1 MSPVPGQREIDP
13 VCGMEVSPGPGVPT
27 VSYGG
32 KTYYFCCPNCA
43 GLFRSDP
50 ELALAHQGG
59 DGPEVR
65 VHHHSP
71 EVHSPK
77 VQAHH
82 HGDAV
87 TYVCPMCPGV
97 ESPSPGPCPSCG
109 MALQPHHGAAGDDAG
124 ELREMTRRFRW
135 SLGFTVPLV
144 LVSMLDM
151 APGNPISGALT
162 PVLRQWIELLLA
174 TPVVTWGGLPFWQ
187 RAWTSAWNRSL
198 NMFTL
203 IALGTGAAYLYSL
216 AAVGFPNLFPDA
228 YRDSHG
234 QVGVYFEAAAV
245 ITALVLLGQVLELR
259 ATARTGSAVR
269 ALLELSPPTA
279 RKIVAGGEEEV
290 PLGDVQPGDRL
301 RVRPGDKV
309 PVDGRVLEGGSS
321 VDESMISGEP
331 IPVMKHPGDAV
342 TGGTVNGSG
351 TLVMEALRVGSETLL
366 ARIVRMV
373 TEAQRSRAPVHRLV
387 DRVAA
392 WFVPAVIVV
401 AVAAA
406 LTWGLLGPEPR
417 WANALVTLAAVLLIA
432 CPCALG
438 LATPMSIMVGVG
450 EGARSGVLIRD
461 AESLEVLERVDTLMV
476 DKTGTLTEGKPQ
488 LQAVIPTAGWNREE
502 ILSVAAGVEQGS
514 EHPLAEAVVAA
525 ARREGLDLPP
535 VKRFDSV
542 AGQGVRGDVKGREV
556 AVGNRRF
563 LESLSVGVES
573 LDRNAEELRRQGLTA
588 FFVAVDGQA
597 CGVLGLGDPVKPD
610 ARETLA
616 QLKLE
621 GVRIVML
628 TGDGRTTAAAV
639 ARELGIEEVRSE
651 MLPHEKAGAVQGYQ
665 ENGGIVA
672 MAGDGVNDAPAL
684 ALAQVGIAMGT
695 GSDIALKSA
704 GVTLVRGDLKGILR
718 ALRLSRAT
726 LSNIRQNLFFAFLYN
741 VLGVPVAAGV
751 LYPLWGITLN
761 PMLAAAA
768 MALSSLSVIA
778 NALRLR
784 RVRL

>member
-1 MSPVPGQREIDP
+1 MSQVSEQREIDP
-13 VCGMEVSPGPGVPT
+13 VCGMKVSPGPGVPT

-32 KTYYFCCPNCA
+32 KTYYFCCPHCA
-43 GLFRSDP
+43 ELFRSDP
-50 ELALAHQGG
+50 ELALAHRGG
-59 DGPEVR
+59 DQSEVRTHHHGPE
-65 VHHHSP
+65 
-71 EVHSPK
+71 

-82 HGDAV
+82 HGAAV

-97 ESPSPGPCPSCG
+97 ESSAPGPCPTCG
-109 MALQPHHGAAGDDAG
+109 MVLQPQHGASRDDSG
-124 ELREMTRRFRW
+124 ELRDMTRRFHW
-135 SLGFTVPLV
+135 SLGFTVLLV
-144 LVSMLDM
+144 VVSMLDM
-151 APGNPISGALT
+151 APGNPISGIMT
-162 PVLRQWIELLLA
+162 PVLRQWIELILA
-174 TPVVTWGGLPFWQ
+174 TPVVFWGGLPFWQ
-187 RAWTSAWNRSL
+187 RAWTSAWNRSP

-203 IALGTGAAYLYSL
+203 IALGTGAAYFYSV
-216 AAVGFPNLFPDA
+216 AAVGFPGFFPDT
-228 YRDSHG
+228 YRDGHG

-259 ATARTGSAVR
+259 ATARTGAAVR
-269 ALLELSPPTA
+269 SLLELSPPTA
-279 RKIVAGGEEEV
+279 RKIVAGREEEV

-309 PVDGRVLEGGSS
+309 PVDGRVLEGESS
-321 VDESMISGEP
+321 VDESMISGES
-331 IPVMKHPGDAV
+331 IPVLKRPGDSV

-401 AVAAA
+401 AVAAG
-406 LTWGLLGPEPR
+406 LTWGLLGPEPS
-417 WANALVTLAAVLLIA
+417 WANALVTAAAVLLIA

-461 AESLEVLERVDTLMV
+461 AESLEVLERVDTLLV
-476 DKTGTLTEGKPQ
+476 DKTGTLTEGSPR
-488 LQAVIPTAGWNREE
+488 LEAVNPADGWNRQE
-502 ILSVAAGVEQGS
+502 ILRLAASLEQGS
-514 EHPLAEAVVAA
+514 EHPLAEAVVAG
-525 ARREGLDLPP
+525 ARREGLDLPS
-535 VKRFDSV
+535 VERFDAV
-542 AGQGVRGDVKGREV
+542 TGQGVRGRVEGREV
-556 AVGNRRF
+556 AVGSRRF
-563 LESLSVGVES
+563 LAGLSIRIGDLE
-573 LDRNAEELRRQGLTA
+573 RRAEELRRRGMTA
-588 FFVAVDGQA
+588 FFVAVDGRA
-597 CGVLGLGDPVKPD
+597 CGVLGLGDPLKTS

-616 QLKLE
+616 QLRLE
-621 GVRIVML
+621 GVRVVMV
-628 TGDGRTTAAAV
+628 TGDSRTTADAV
-639 ARELGIEEVRSE
+639 ARDLGIEQVRSE
-651 MLPHEKAGAVQGYQ
+651 MLPDEKASLIRGYQ
-665 ENGGIVA
+665 EEGRIVA

-695 GSDIALKSA
+695 GSDVALQSA
-704 GVTLVRGDLKGILR
+704 GVTLLRGDLKGILR
-718 ALRLSRAT
+718 ALQLSRAT
-726 LSNIRQNLFFAFLYN
+726 LANIRQNLFFAFLYN
-741 VLGVPVAAGV
+741 MLGVPVAAGA

>member
-1 MSPVPGQREIDP
+1 MSPASGRREIDP
-13 VCGMEVSPGPGVPT
+13 VCGMTVSPGPGVPT
-27 VSYGG
+27 VTYGG

-50 ELALAHQGG
+50 ELALAHRQE
-59 DGPEVR
+59 DGPEV
-65 VHHHSP
+65 HLHDHGP
-71 EVHSPK
+71 
-77 VQAHH
+77 AHD

-87 TYVCPMCPGV
+87 VYVCPMCPGV
-97 ESPSPGPCPSCG
+97 ESPEPGSCPSCG
-109 MALQPHHGAAGDDAG
+109 MALQPYGASAADDGG

-135 SLGFTVPLV
+135 SLGFTIPLF
-144 LVSMLDM
+144 LLSMLDM
-151 APGNPISGALT
+151 APGQPISRILT
-162 PVLRQWIELLLA
+162 PNLRQWLELLLA
-174 TPVVTWGGLPFWQ
+174 TPVVIWGALPFWQ
-187 RAWTSAWNRSL
+187 RAWTSVWNRSL

-216 AAVGFPNLFPDA
+216 AAVGFPHLFPDA
-228 YRDSHG
+228 YRDGHG

-269 ALLELSPPTA
+269 SLLELSPPTA
-279 RKIVAGGEEEV
+279 RKIAAGGDEEA

-301 RVRPGDKV
+301 RVRPGDRV
-309 PVDGRVLEGGSS
+309 PVDGRVLEGESS
-321 VDESMISGEP
+321 VDES
-331 IPVMKHPGDAV
+331 IPVLKRPGDDV

-351 TLVMEALRVGSETLL
+351 TLVMEARRVGSETLL

-373 TEAQRSRAPVHRLV
+373 TEAQRSRAPVHRLA

-406 LTWGLLGPEPR
+406 LTWGLLGPEPS
-417 WANALVTLAAVLLIA
+417 WANALVTAAAVLLIA

-476 DKTGTLTEGKPQ
+476 DKTGTLTEGRPRV
-488 LQAVIPTAGWNREE
+488 QAVIPAAGWKRQE
-502 ILSVAAGVEQGS
+502 ILRLAAGVEQGS
-514 EHPLAEAVVAA
+514 EHPLAEAVVAG
-525 ARREGLDLPP
+525 ARREGLEAPS
-535 VKRFDSV
+535 VERFDAV
-542 AGQGVRGDVKGREV
+542 AGKGVRGMVEGREV
-556 AVGNRRF
+556 AVGSRRF
-563 LESLSVGVES
+563 LAGLSIRVGD
-573 LDRNAEELRRQGLTA
+573 LDRQAEELRRRGMTA
-588 FFVAVDGQA
+588 FFVAVDGRA
-597 CGVLGLGDPVKPD
+597 CGVLGLGDPLKPF
-610 ARETLA
+610 ARETLEH
-616 QLKLE
+616 LRLE
-621 GVRIVML
+621 GVRIVMV
-628 TGDGRTTAAAV
+628 TGDGRTTADAV
-639 ARELGIEEVRSE
+639 AHELGIEQVRSE
-651 MLPHEKAGAVQGYQ
+651 MLPGEKASLIQ
-665 ENGGIVA
+665 EHQEEGRIVA

-695 GSDIALKSA
+695 GSDIALRSA
-704 GVTLVRGDLKGILR
+704 GVTLLRGDLKGILR

-741 VLGVPVAAGV
+741 MLGVPIAAGV
-751 LYPLWGITLN
+751 LYPFWGITLN

-784 RVRL
+784 RIRL

>member
-1 MSPVPGQREIDP
+1 MNPALPKPEIDP
-13 VCGMEVSPGPGVPT
+13 VCGMEVIPGPDVPT
-27 VSYGG
+27 VAYGG
-32 KTYYFCCPNCA
+32 KTYHFCCPHCA
-43 GLFRSDP
+43 ELFRSNP

-59 DGPEVR
+59 NAPEIHVDHPGPQ
-65 VHHHSP
+65 
-71 EVHSPK
+71 
-77 VQAHH
+77 VQAHGQ
-82 HGDAV
+82 GDAV

-97 ESPSPGPCPSCG
+97 ESPEPGPCPACG
-109 MALQPHHGAAGDDAG
+109 MTLQPHHGAAGEDDG
-124 ELREMTRRFRW
+124 ELLEMSRRFRW
-135 SLGFTVPLV
+135 SLGFTVPLF

-151 APGNPISGALT
+151 APGRPISGTLT

-174 TPVVTWGGLPFWQ
+174 TPVVIWGGLPFWQ
-187 RAWTSAWNRSL
+187 RGWASIRNRSL

-203 IALGTGAAYLYSL
+203 IALGTGAAYAYSV
-216 AAVGFPNLFPDA
+216 AAVGFPNLFPEV
-228 YRDSHG
+228 YRDTHG

-245 ITALVLLGQVLELR
+245 ITVLVLLGQVLELR

-269 ALLELSPPTA
+269 SLLELSPPVA
-279 RKIVAGGEEEV
+279 RKIVAGTEEEV

-309 PVDGRVLEGGSS
+309 PVDGRVLEGQSS
-321 VDESMISGEP
+321 VDESMISGES
-331 IPVMKHPGDAV
+331 IPVVKHPGDSV

-366 ARIVRMV
+366 AHIVRLV
-373 TEAQRSRAPVHRLV
+373 TDAQRSRAPVHRLA

-401 AVAAA
+401 ALAAA
-406 LTWGLLGPEPR
+406 VTWGFLGPEPR
-417 WANALVTLAAVLLIA
+417 WGNALVTAAAVLLIA

-461 AESLEVLERVDTLMV
+461 AESLEILERVDTLMV
-476 DKTGTLTEGKPQ
+476 DKTGTLTEGKPE
-488 LQAVIPTAGWNREE
+488 LQAVVPAAGWKREE
-502 ILSVAAGVEQGS
+502 ILRLAAGVEQGS
-514 EHPLAEAVVAA
+514 EHPLAEAMVGA

-535 VKRFDSV
+535 VTRFDAV
-542 AGQGVRGDVKGREV
+542 PGQGVRGSVEGREV

-563 LESLSVGVES
+563 LEGLSIQVEG
-573 LDRNAEELRRQGLTA
+573 LDRHAEELRRQGLTA
-588 FFVAVDGQA
+588 FFVAIDGRN
-597 CGVLGLGDPVKPD
+597 CGVVGLGDAVKAS
-610 ARETLA
+610 AREILP
-616 QLKLE
+616 QLRLQ
-621 GVRIVML
+621 GLRVVML
-628 TGDGRTTAAAV
+628 TGDGPTTANAV
-639 ARELGIEEVRSE
+639 ARELGIGQVQSGMLPGEKADLVRS
-651 MLPHEKAGAVQGYQ
+651 VQEQ
-665 ENGGIVA
+665 GGIVA

-684 ALAQVGIAMGT
+684 AAARVGIAMGT

-704 GVTLVRGDLKGILR
+704 GVTLLRGDLKGILH

-726 LSNIRQNLFFAFLYN
+726 LKNIRQNLFFAFIYN
-741 VLGVPVAAGV
+741 MLSVPVAAGI
-751 LYPLWGITLN
+751 LYPIWGITLN

-768 MALSSLSVIA
+768 MALSSLSVIG

>member
-1 MSPVPGQREIDP
+1 MSPASGQREIDP
-13 VCGMEVSPGPGVPT
+13 VCGMAVSPGPGVPT

-43 GLFRSDP
+43 ELFRSDP
-50 ELALAHQGG
+50 ELALAHHQANC
-59 DGPEVR
+59 PEVR
-65 VHHHSP
+65 RHDHGH
-71 EVHSPK
+71 
-77 VQAHH
+77 AHD
-82 HGDAV
+82 HGAAGA
-87 TYVCPMCPGV
+87 YVCPMCPGV
-97 ESPSPGPCPSCG
+97 ESPAPGSCPSCG
-109 MALQPHHGAAGDDAG
+109 MALQPYEAASGDG
-124 ELREMTRRFRW
+124 GEELREMTRRFRW
-135 SLGFTVPLV
+135 SLGFTVPLF
-144 LVSMLDM
+144 LLSMLDM
-151 APGNPISGALT
+151 APGQPISRILT
-162 PVLRQWIELLLA
+162 PNLRQWLELLLA
-174 TPVVTWGGLPFWQ
+174 TPVVIWGGLPFWQ
-187 RAWTSAWNRSL
+187 RAWTSIWNRSL

-216 AAVGFPNLFPDA
+216 AAVGFPGLFPDA
-228 YRDSHG
+228 YRDGHG

-269 ALLELSPPTA
+269 SLLELSPPTA
-279 RKIVAGGEEEV
+279 RKIAAGGEEEV

-309 PVDGRVLEGGSS
+309 PVDGRVLEGESS
-321 VDESMISGEP
+321 VDESMISGES
-331 IPVMKHPGDAV
+331 IPVLKRPGDAV

-351 TLVMEALRVGSETLL
+351 MLVMEARRVGSETLL

-373 TEAQRSRAPVHRLV
+373 TEAQRSRAPVHRLA

-417 WANALVTLAAVLLIA
+417 WANALVTAAAVLLIA

-476 DKTGTLTEGKPQ
+476 DKTGTLTEGSPR
-488 LQAVIPTAGWNREE
+488 LEAVNPAAGWKRQEV
-502 ILSVAAGVEQGS
+502 LRLAAGLEQGS
-514 EHPLAEAVVAA
+514 EHPLAEAVVAG
-525 ARREGLDLPP
+525 ARREGLELPS
-535 VKRFDSV
+535 VERFDAV
-542 AGQGVRGDVKGREV
+542 AGQGVRGMVEGREV
-556 AVGNRRF
+556 AVGSRRF
-563 LESLSVGVES
+563 LAGLSIRIGDLE
-573 LDRNAEELRRQGLTA
+573 RQAEELRLRGMTA
-588 FFVAVDGQA
+588 FFVAVDGRA
-597 CGVLGLGDPVKPD
+597 CGVLGLGDPLKTS

-616 QLKLE
+616 QLRHE
-621 GVRIVML
+621 GVRIVMV
-628 TGDGRTTAAAV
+628 TGDGRTTADAV
-639 ARELGIEEVRSE
+639 ARELEIERVRSE
-651 MLPHEKAGAVQGYQ
+651 MLPGEKASLIQGYQ
-665 ENGGIVA
+665 EEGRIVA

-695 GSDIALKSA
+695 GSDIALQSA

-741 VLGVPVAAGV
+741 MLGVPIAAGV
-751 LYPLWGITLN
+751 LYPFWGITLN

>member
-1 MSPVPGQREIDP
+1 MSPVAEQREIDP
-13 VCGMEVSPGPGVPT
+13 VCGMKVTPGPGVPT
-27 VSYGG
+27 VAHGG

-43 GLFRSDP
+43 ELFRSNP
-50 ELALAHQGG
+50 ELALAHHEG
-59 DGPEVR
+59 DR
-65 VHHHSP
+65 P
-71 EVHSPK
+71 EVH
-77 VQAHH
+77 AHD

-87 TYVCPMCPGV
+87 RYICPMCPGV
-97 ESPSPGPCPSCG
+97 ESPVPGSCPSCG
-109 MALQPHHGAAGDDAG
+109 MALQPYGANAEDGG

-135 SLGFTVPLV
+135 SLGFTVPLF
-144 LVSMLDM
+144 LLSMLDM
-151 APGNPISGALT
+151 ASGQPISRILT
-162 PVLRQWIELLLA
+162 PELRQWLELLLA
-174 TPVVTWGGLPFWQ
+174 TPVVIWGGLPFWQ
-187 RAWTSAWNRSL
+187 RAWTSIWNRSL

-216 AAVGFPNLFPDA
+216 AAVGFPGLFPDA
-228 YRDSHG
+228 YRDVHG

-259 ATARTGSAVR
+259 ATERTGSAVR

-279 RKIVAGGEEEV
+279 RKIAAGGDEEV

-301 RVRPGDKV
+301 RVRPGDKI
-309 PVDGRVLEGGSS
+309 PVDGRVLEGESS
-321 VDESMISGEP
+321 VDESMISGES
-331 IPVMKHPGDAV
+331 IPVLKRPGDAV
-342 TGGTVNGSG
+342 TGGTSNGSG
-351 TLVMEALRVGSETLL
+351 SLAMEARRVGSETLL

-373 TEAQRSRAPVHRLV
+373 IEAQRSRAPVHRLV

-417 WANALVTLAAVLLIA
+417 WANALVTAAAVLLIA

-476 DKTGTLTEGKPQ
+476 DKTGTLTEGRPR
-488 LQAVIPTAGWNREE
+488 LESVNPADGWNRQE
-502 ILSVAAGVEQGS
+502 ILRLAASLEQGS
-514 EHPLAEAVVAA
+514 EHPLAEAVVAG
-525 ARREGLDLPP
+525 ARREGLDLPS
-535 VKRFDSV
+535 VERFDAV
-542 AGQGVRGDVKGREV
+542 AGQGVRGRVESREV
-556 AVGNRRF
+556 AVGSRRF
-563 LESLSVGVES
+563 LAGLSIRIGDLE
-573 LDRNAEELRRQGLTA
+573 RRAEELRLRGMTA
-588 FFVAVDGQA
+588 FFVAVDGRA
-597 CGVLGLGDPVKPD
+597 CGVLGLGDPLKTS
-610 ARETLA
+610 AREILA
-616 QLKLE
+616 QLRLE
-621 GVRIVML
+621 DVRVVMV
-628 TGDGRTTAAAV
+628 TGDGRTTADAV
-639 ARELGIEEVRSE
+639 ARDLGIKQVRSE
-651 MLPHEKAGAVQGYQ
+651 MLPDEKASLIRGYQ
-665 ENGGIVA
+665 EKGRIVA

-695 GSDIALKSA
+695 GSDVALQSA
-704 GVTLVRGDLKGILR
+704 GVTLLRGDLKGILR
-718 ALRLSRAT
+718 ALQLSRAT
-726 LSNIRQNLFFAFLYN
+726 LANIRQNLFFAFLYN
-741 VLGVPVAAGV
+741 ILGVPVAAGV

-784 RVRL
+784 LVRL

>member
-1 MSPVPGQREIDP
+1 MSPSSEQREIDP
-13 VCGMEVSPGPGVPT
+13 VCGMTVTPGPDT
-27 VSYGG
+27 VTVAHRG
-32 KTYYFCCPNCA
+32 TRYYFCCSHCA
-43 GLFRSDP
+43 DLFRSDP

-59 DGPEVR
+59 DPSEDQVR
-65 VHHHSP
+65 D
-71 EVHSPK
+71 
-77 VQAHH
+77 
-82 HGDAV
+82 HGDAFA
-87 TYVCPMCPGV
+87 YVCPMCPGV
-97 ESPSPGPCPSCG
+97 ESPTPGSCPSCG
-109 MALQPHHGAAGDDAG
+109 MALQPYDPAAGDDDG

-135 SLGFTVPLV
+135 SLGFTVPLF
-144 LVSMLDM
+144 LLSMLDM
-151 APGNPISGALT
+151 APGRPISGTLT
-162 PVLRQWIELLLA
+162 PTLRQWIELLLA
-174 TPVVTWGGLPFWQ
+174 TPVVIWGGLPFWQ
-187 RAWTSAWNRSL
+187 RAWASILNRSL

-203 IALGTGAAYLYSL
+203 IALGTGAAYVYSL
-216 AAVGFPNLFPDA
+216 AAVGFPKSFPDV
-228 YRDSHG
+228 YRDSLG

-245 ITALVLLGQVLELR
+245 ITTLVLLGQVLELR
-259 ATARTGSAVR
+259 ARARTGSAIR
-269 ALLELSPPTA
+269 SLLELSPPTA
-279 RKIVAGGEEEV
+279 RKIVAGGEEVV

-309 PVDGRVLEGGSS
+309 PVDGRVLEGESS
-321 VDESMISGEP
+321 VDESMISGES
-331 IPVMKHPGDAV
+331 IPVMKQPGDPV
-342 TGGTVNGSG
+342 TGGTANGSG
-351 TLVMEALRVGSETLL
+351 TLVMEARRVGTETLL

-392 WFVPAVIVV
+392 WFVPGVILV

-406 LTWGLLGPEPR
+406 VTWGLLGPEPR
-417 WANALVTLAAVLLIA
+417 WANALVTAAAVLLIA

-476 DKTGTLTEGKPQ
+476 DKTGTLTEGRPR
-488 LQAVIPTAGWNREE
+488 LQAVLPAAGWKREE
-502 ILSVAAGVEQGS
+502 ILRLAAGVEQGS
-514 EHPLAEAVVAA
+514 EHPLAGAVVDG
-525 ARREGLDLPP
+525 ARREGLELPS

-542 AGQGVRGDVKGREV
+542 AGQGVRGKVEGRDV

-563 LESLSVGVES
+563 LAGLSVRVGD
-573 LDRNAEELRRQGLTA
+573 LDQQAEELRHRGLTA
-588 FFVAVDGQA
+588 FFVAVDGRSS
-597 CGVLGLGDPVKPD
+597 GVLGLGDPVKAS

-616 QLKLE
+616 QLRIQDL
-621 GVRIVML
+621 RIVML
-628 TGDGRTTAAAV
+628 TGDGRTTADAV
-639 ARELGIEEVRSE
+639 ASELGIERVRSE
-651 MLPHEKAGAVQGYQ
+651 MLPDEKASLIHRYQ
-665 ENGGIVA
+665 EEGRIVA

-726 LSNIRQNLFFAFLYN
+726 LRNIRQNLFLAFLYN
-741 VLGVPVAAGV
+741 MLGVPVAAGV
-751 LYPLWGITLN
+751 LYPLWGVTLN

-784 RVRL
+784 RIRL

>member
-1 MSPVPGQREIDP
+1 MSPVSERREIDP
-13 VCGMEVSPGPGVPT
+13 VCGMNVTPGPGVPT

-50 ELALAHQGG
+50 ELALAHHEG
-59 DGPEVR
+59 DRPEVQ
-65 VHHHSP
+65 VHD
-71 EVHSPK
+71 
-77 VQAHH
+77 

-87 TYVCPMCPGV
+87 RYICPMCPGV
-97 ESPSPGPCPSCG
+97 ESPVPGSCPTCG
-109 MALQPHHGAAGDDAG
+109 MALQPSGSAAADGG
-124 ELREMTRRFRW
+124 ELRDMTRRFRW
-135 SLGFTVPLV
+135 SLGFTVPLF
-144 LVSMLDM
+144 LLSMLDM
-151 APGNPISGALT
+151 APGQPISRILS
-162 PVLRQWIELLLA
+162 PDLRQWIELLLA
-174 TPVVTWGGLPFWQ
+174 TPVVIWGGLPFWQ
-187 RAWTSAWNRSL
+187 RAWTSIWNRSL

-203 IALGTGAAYLYSL
+203 IALGTGAACLYSL
-216 AAVGFPNLFPDA
+216 AAVGFPGLFPDA
-228 YRDSHG
+228 YRDVHG

-279 RKIVAGGEEEV
+279 RKIAAGSEQEV
-290 PLGDVQPGDRL
+290 PLGDVQPGNRL
-301 RVRPGDKV
+301 RVRPGDRI
-309 PVDGRVLEGGSS
+309 PVDGRVLEGESS
-321 VDESMISGEP
+321 VDESMISGESM
-331 IPVMKHPGDAV
+331 PVMKLPGDPV

-351 TLVMEALRVGSETLL
+351 TLVMEARRVGSETLL

-392 WFVPAVIVV
+392 WFVPAVVVV
-401 AVAAA
+401 ALAAA
-406 LTWGLLGPEPR
+406 VTWGLLGPEPS
-417 WANALVTLAAVLLIA
+417 WANALVTAAAVLLIA

-461 AESLEVLERVDTLMV
+461 AESLEILERVDTLMV
-476 DKTGTLTEGKPQ
+476 DKTGTLTEGTPR
-488 LQAVIPTAGWNREE
+488 LQAVIPVGGWKREE
-502 ILSVAAGVEQGS
+502 VLRLAAGVEQGS
-514 EHPLAEAVVAA
+514 EHPLAGAVVDGAH
-525 ARREGLDLPP
+525 REGLKLPSLH
-535 VKRFDSV
+535 RFDSV
-542 AGQGVRGDVKGREV
+542 AGQGVRGTVEGREV

-563 LESLSVGVES
+563 LEGLSNRVED
-573 LDRNAEELRRQGLTA
+573 LDGQAEELRRRGMTA
-588 FFVAVDGQA
+588 FFVAVDGRA
-597 CGVLGLGDPVKPD
+597 CGVLGLGDPVKAS
-610 ARETLA
+610 ARETLE
-616 QLKLE
+616 QLELE

-628 TGDGRTTAAAV
+628 TGDGRTTAEAV
-639 ARELGIEEVRSE
+639 ARELAIEEVRSE

-665 ENGGIVA
+665 EEGRIVA

-684 ALAQVGIAMGT
+684 AQAQVGIAMGT

-704 GVTLVRGDLKGILR
+704 GVTLVRGDLRGILR

-741 VLGVPVAAGV
+741 MLGVPIAAGV

>member
-1 MSPVPGQREIDP
+1 MSPASMPREIDP
-13 VCGMEVSPGPGVPT
+13 VCGMKVTPGPGVPT

-32 KTYYFCCPNCA
+32 KTYYFCCPHCA
-43 GLFRSDP
+43 DLFRSDP
-50 ELALAHQGG
+50 ELALAHRPEAR
-59 DGPEVR
+59 PEVQ
-65 VHHHSP
+65 VHDHGHMQDHGD
-71 EVHSPK
+71 VHD
-77 VQAHH
+77 

-97 ESPSPGPCPSCG
+97 ESPVPASCPSCG
-109 MALQPHHGAAGDDAG
+109 MALQPHGASAPDDGA

-135 SLGFTVPLV
+135 SLGFTVPLF
-144 LVSMLDM
+144 LLSMSDM
-151 APGNPISGALT
+151 APGQPVSRILT
-162 PVLRQWIELLLA
+162 PILRQWIELLLA
-174 TPVVTWGGLPFWQ
+174 TPVVIWGGLPFWQ
-187 RAWTSAWNRSL
+187 RAWTSVWNRSL

-216 AAVGFPNLFPDA
+216 VAVGFPGLFPDA
-228 YRDSHG
+228 YRHGHG

-245 ITALVLLGQVLELR
+245 ITVLVLLGQVLELR

-269 ALLELSPPTA
+269 SLLELSPPTA
-279 RKIVAGGEEEV
+279 RKIAAGGEEEV

-301 RVRPGDKV
+301 RVRPGDTV
-309 PVDGRVLEGGSS
+309 PVDGRVLEGESS
-321 VDESMISGEP
+321 VDESMISGES
-331 IPVMKHPGDAV
+331 IPVLKRPGDAV
-342 TGGTVNGSG
+342 TGGTSNGSG

-366 ARIVRMV
+366 AGIVRMV

-417 WANALVTLAAVLLIA
+417 WANALVAAAAVLLIA

-488 LQAVIPTAGWNREE
+488 VQAVIPASGWKREE
-502 ILSVAAGVEQGS
+502 ILRLAAGVEQGS
-514 EHPLAEAVVAA
+514 EHPLAGAVVDG
-525 ARREGLDLPP
+525 ARREGLELPS
-535 VKRFDSV
+535 VERFDAV
-542 AGQGVRGDVKGREV
+542 AGQGVRGMVEGREV
-556 AVGNRRF
+556 AVGSRRF
-563 LESLSVGVES
+563 LAGLSIRVGSLE
-573 LDRNAEELRRQGLTA
+573 RQAEESRRRGMTA

-597 CGVLGLGDPVKPD
+597 CGVLGLGDPIKPS
-610 ARETLA
+610 AREALA
-616 QLKLE
+616 QLRLE
-621 GVRIVML
+621 GVPVVMV
-628 TGDGRTTAAAV
+628 TGDGRTTADAV
-639 ARELGIEEVRSE
+639 ARELGIEQVRSE
-651 MLPHEKAGAVQGYQ
+651 MLPDEKADLIHEYQ
-665 ENGGIVA
+665 DEGRIVA

-695 GSDIALKSA
+695 GSDVALQSA
-704 GVTLVRGDLKGILR
+704 GVTLVQGDLQGILR

-726 LSNIRQNLFFAFLYN
+726 LANIRQNLFFAFLYN
-741 VLGVPVAAGV
+741 MLGVPVAAGV

>member
-1 MSPVPGQREIDP
+1 MSLVSEQREIDP
-13 VCGMEVSPGPGVPT
+13 VCGMKVTPGPGVPT
-27 VSYGG
+27 VAHEG

-43 GLFRSDP
+43 ELFRSDP
-50 ELALAHQGG
+50 ELALVAHHEG
-59 DGPEVR
+59 DR
-65 VHHHSP
+65 P
-71 EVHSPK
+71 EVH
-77 VQAHH
+77 AHD
-82 HGDAV
+82 HGDAGR
-87 TYVCPMCPGV
+87 YICPMCPGV
-97 ESPSPGPCPSCG
+97 ESPVPGSCPSCG
-109 MALQPHHGAAGDDAG
+109 MALQPYDATAGDGG

-135 SLGFTVPLV
+135 SLGFTVPLF
-144 LVSMLDM
+144 LLSMLDM
-151 APGNPISGALT
+151 ASGQPISRILT
-162 PVLRQWIELLLA
+162 PDLRQWLELLLA
-174 TPVVTWGGLPFWQ
+174 TPVVIWGGLPFWQ
-187 RAWTSAWNRSL
+187 RAWTSIWNRSL

-216 AAVGFPNLFPDA
+216 AAVGFPGLFPDA
-228 YRDSHG
+228 YRDVHG

-259 ATARTGSAVR
+259 ATERTGSAVR
-269 ALLELSPPTA
+269 SLLELSPPTA
-279 RKIVAGGEEEV
+279 RKIAAGGDEEV

-301 RVRPGDKV
+301 RVRPGDKI
-309 PVDGRVLEGGSS
+309 PVDGRVLEGESS
-321 VDESMISGEP
+321 VDESMISGES
-331 IPVMKHPGDAV
+331 IPVLKRPGDAV
-342 TGGTVNGSG
+342 TGGTSNGSG
-351 TLVMEALRVGSETLL
+351 SLVMEARRVGSETLL

-417 WANALVTLAAVLLIA
+417 WANALVAAAAVLLIA

-476 DKTGTLTEGKPQ
+476 DKTGTLTEGRPR
-488 LQAVIPTAGWNREE
+488 LESVNPAEGWNPQE
-502 ILSVAAGVEQGS
+502 ILRLAASLEQGS
-514 EHPLAEAVVAA
+514 EHPLAEAVVAG
-525 ARREGLDLPP
+525 ARREGLDLPS
-535 VKRFDSV
+535 VERFDAV
-542 AGQGVRGDVKGREV
+542 AGQGVRGRVEGREV
-556 AVGNRRF
+556 AVGSRRF
-563 LESLSVGVES
+563 LAGLSIRIGDLE
-573 LDRNAEELRRQGLTA
+573 RRAEELRLRGMSA
-588 FFVAVDGQA
+588 FFVAVDGRA
-597 CGVLGLGDPVKPD
+597 CGVLGLGDPLKTS
-610 ARETLA
+610 AREILA
-616 QLKLE
+616 QLRLE
-621 GVRIVML
+621 GIRVVMV
-628 TGDGRTTAAAV
+628 TGDGRTTADAV
-639 ARELGIEEVRSE
+639 ARELGIERVRSE
-651 MLPHEKAGAVQGYQ
+651 MLPGEKASLIRGYQ
-665 ENGGIVA
+665 EEGRTVA

-695 GSDIALKSA
+695 GSDVALQSA
-704 GVTLVRGDLKGILR
+704 GVTLLRGDLKGILR

-726 LSNIRQNLFFAFLYN
+726 LANIRQNLFFAFLYN
-741 VLGVPVAAGV
+741 MLGVPVAAGV